1 MVILERPFVSDL
13 MVDTLKKNSIPVL
26 RNEMAELRVSDGV
39 VLGDKEFS
47 DEYKKAGKLYTV
59 SENALGWIYDH
70 IEDKRFL
77 DGISLVKDKSAFRS
91 ICRDIYPDFFFKEVG
106 VNELTTLD
114 TNSIVFPC
122 VIKPSVGFLS
132 KGVFVVHNAEEYHK
146 AVESLLRD
154 FTTAGADFPEF
165 VVGRSRFLIEEYIH
179 GEEYAVDTYYDENE
193 TPVILNI
200 FHHKFMD
207 ESDTSD
213 RLYMTSKGLFDR
225 YEEPFTQFLTNL
237 NKTLHLRNFPMH
249 IEFRY
254 DGKKAVPI
262 EINPLRFTGF
272 CLNELQ
278 VFISGQHPMLS
289 YLRGTH
295 VTKEEMWRG
304 KENYTYAFTVLD
316 LPAGDEEKIF
326 DEAKFRADY
335 REVIDVRLVPDK
347 SSGVAATVFLRIETE
362 NERQFDGIMSLD
374 MRDYMRAK

>member
-1 MVILERPFVSDL
+1 MMVE
-13 MVDTLKKNSIPVL
+13 TLQKNNIPVL
-26 RNEMAELRVSDGV
+26 RNEMSEKRVKDGKI
-39 VLGDKEFS
+39 LNDSEFT
-47 DEYKKAGKLYTV
+47 EAYKKAGKLYTV

-70 IEDKRFL
+70 IDDKRFL

-106 VNELTTLD
+106 INELETLD
-114 TNSIVFPC
+114 INSIVFPC

-132 KGVFVVHNAEEYHK
+132 KGVFVARNEEDYRK
-146 AVESLLRD
+146 AVESLMRD
-154 FTTAGADFPEF
+154 FATAKADFPEF
-165 VVGRSRFLIEEYIH
+165 VVGRSRFLIEEYIR

-225 YEEPFTQFLTNL
+225 YEGPFTQFLTNL

-316 LPAGDEEKIF
+316 LPAGCEEKTF

-362 NERQFDGIMSLD
+362 NESQFDGIMSLD
-374 MRDYMRAK
+374 MREYMR